1 MVGYIRGAKFFDSS
15 KLAKQY
21 QNDMF
26 VRDNNSCKLYDF
38 KLNQS
43 RAGLILNGT
52 PYNKIANTQHDTQPV
67 LFARI

>member
-1 MVGYIRGAKFFDSS
+1 
-15 KLAKQY
+15 
-21 QNDMF
+21 MF

-52 PYNKIANTQHDTQPV
+52 LYNKIANTQHDTQPV

>member
-1 MVGYIRGAKFFDSS
+1 MVGYIRGAKFFDSA
-15 KLAKQY
+15 KLGKQY

-43 RAGLILNGT
+43 MTGVILNGT
-52 PYNKIANTQHDTQPV
+52 LSNK
-67 LFARI
+67 